1 MDISAMEI
9 IFTFIGGL
17 GIFLYGIKQMGDG
30 LQASAGDRLRNILNK
45 FTSNPIMGVIAGMVV
60 TILIQSSSGTTVI
73 TIGLV
78 TAGFMTMRQAIG
90 VVMGANIGT
99 TVTAFI
105 IGIDIGEYALPIL
118 ALGAFLIFFIHKRK
132 AKNIGMILFGFGALF
147 YGLELMSGAVKPLAE
162 LDGFNEIMLN
172 LSSNPI
178 LGVLA
183 GTFLTVIIQSSSAT
197 IGILQ
202 GFYANDLISL
212 HGALPVLLGDNI
224 GTTITAV
231 LAGLAGTL
239 AAKRVALVHVLFNV
253 IGAMVFL
260 IILPLYQNI
269 MEVFQRVFSLNPEMV
284 IAFAHGTFNVTNTL
298 IQLPFVFVL
307 AWIVTKVI
315 PGNDVNEQFRPR
327 ILDKNLIDRAPS
339 FALQEAQDEIQ
350 NLGKMSLSILESAQ
364 NKDEKS
370 KKHAEEKHQVIEN
383 MYDNIRQYLTKIS
396 QKKLSANDA
405 ERMSVLFDVNRAI
418 LKVSSLSQAYM
429 DDLDIQAKGKVNISE
444 KALTSI
450 SQLYE
455 HVTVSFRDTVDIIN
469 VYDDI
474 KKDEIVKRSQEAYG
488 LEHDLRK
495 EHIKRLSTGECTPEG
510 AVRYLDMIS
519 ILERI
524 GYHSRVISE
533 SMINYGDDISNDKTY
548 TENNSAWVY

>member
-350 NLGKMSLSILESAQ
+350 SLGKMALSILESV
-364 NKDEKS
+364 NYEDEKS
-370 KKHAEEKHQVIEN
+370 KKHVEEKHQVIEN

-396 QKKLSANDA
+396 EKKLSANDA
-405 ERMSVLFDVNRAI
+405 ERMSVLFDVNSAV
-418 LKVSSLSQAYM
+418 LKVAGLSQSYM
-429 DDLDIQAKGKVNISE
+429 ADLETQTKGKVHISE
-444 KALTSI
+444 KALKSI
-450 SQLYE
+450 NQLYE
-455 HVTVSFRDTVDIIN
+455 HVTVSFRDTVEIIN

-510 AVRYLDMIS
+510 AIRYLDMIS

-524 GYHSRVISE
+524 GYHSRIISE
-533 SMINYGDDISNDKTY
+533 SMINYSEDISSDKSY

>member
-132 AKNIGMILFGFGALF
+132 AKNIGMILFGLGALF

-548 TENNSAWVY
+548 TENNSAWV

>member
-315 PGNDVNEQFRPR
+315 PGNDVNEQYRPR
-327 ILDKNLIDRAPS
+327 VLDKNLIDRAPS

-396 QKKLSANDA
+396 QKKLSENDA

>member
-30 LQASAGDRLRNILNK
+30 LQASAGDRLRDILNK

-147 YGLELMSGAVKPLAE
+147 YGLELMSGAVKPSE
-162 LDGFNEIMLN
+162 LDSFNEIMLN

-178 LGVLA
+178 LSVLA

-202 GFYANDLISL
+202 GFFANDLISL

-231 LAGLAGTL
+231 LASLAGSL

-253 IGAMVFL
+253 IGATIFL
-260 IILPLYQNI
+260 IILPLYQSV
-269 MEVFQRVFSLNPEMV
+269 MEMIQRAFSLNPEMV

-315 PGNDVNEQFRPR
+315 PGNDVNEQYRPR
-327 ILDKNLIDRAPS
+327 VLDKILIDERKFC
-339 FALQEAQDEIQ
+339 FAKAQMKFKILV
-350 NLGKMSLSILESAQ
+350 NVFVYLG
-364 NKDEKS
+364 
-370 KKHAEEKHQVIEN
+370 
-383 MYDNIRQYLTKIS
+383 
-396 QKKLSANDA
+396 
-405 ERMSVLFDVNRAI
+405 
-418 LKVSSLSQAYM
+418 
-429 DDLDIQAKGKVNISE
+429 
-444 KALTSI
+444 
-450 SQLYE
+450 
-455 HVTVSFRDTVDIIN
+455 
-469 VYDDI
+469 
-474 KKDEIVKRSQEAYG
+474 
-488 LEHDLRK
+488 
-495 EHIKRLSTGECTPEG
+495 
-510 AVRYLDMIS
+510 
-519 ILERI
+519 
-524 GYHSRVISE
+524 
-533 SMINYGDDISNDKTY
+533 
-548 TENNSAWVY
+548 

>member
-315 PGNDVNEQFRPR
+315 PGNDVNEQYRPR
-327 ILDKNLIDRAPS
+327 VLDKNLIDRAPS
-339 FALQEAQDEIQ
+339 FALQEVQDEIQ

>member
-45 FTSNPIMGVIAGMVV
+45 FTNNPIMGVIAGMVV

-548 TENNSAWVY
+548 TENNSAWV

>member
-30 LQASAGDRLRNILNK
+30 LQASAGDRLRDILNK

-90 VVMGANIGT
+90 VVMGTNIGT

-548 TENNSAWVY
+548 TENNSAWV